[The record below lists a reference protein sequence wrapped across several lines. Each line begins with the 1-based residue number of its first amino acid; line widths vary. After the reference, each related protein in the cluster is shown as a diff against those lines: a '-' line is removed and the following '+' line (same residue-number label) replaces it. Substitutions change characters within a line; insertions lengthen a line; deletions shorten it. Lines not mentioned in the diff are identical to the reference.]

1 MEAIAPAA
9 LALSVSLD
17 AVASLGLVIM
27 SYQGPFVKAMLPM
40 TDDVRLN
47 IAAGEVEGKPCRLDW
62 QIHRVGVRDMA
73 YAVPLVRLSFS
84 PVAQLQG

>member
-17 AVASLGLVIM
+17 AVASLGLVIL
-27 SYQGPFVKAMLPM
+27 SYQGPFVKAMMPM

-47 IAAGEVEGKPCRLDW
+47 IAAGEGKSADRAAR
-62 QIHRVGVRDMA
+62 HRAGSRDMLLEK
-73 YAVPLVRLSFS
+73 PLV
-84 PVAQLQG
+84 

>member
-47 IAAGEVEGKPCRLDW
+47 IAAGEGRPCRSGC
-62 QIHRVGVRDMA
+62 QVAPEYNRVGVQDM
-73 YAVPLVRLSFS
+73 VLDEPLV
-84 PVAQLQG
+84 

>member
-17 AVASLGLVIM
+17 AVASLSLVIL
-27 SYQGPFVKAMLPM
+27 SYQGGTFMKAMLPM

-47 IAAGEVEGKPCRLDW
+47 IATGVHGGDPGKGVPGVSCMAGCQHE
-62 QIHRVGVRDMA
+62 QRV
-73 YAVPLVRLSFS
+73 
-84 PVAQLQG
+84 